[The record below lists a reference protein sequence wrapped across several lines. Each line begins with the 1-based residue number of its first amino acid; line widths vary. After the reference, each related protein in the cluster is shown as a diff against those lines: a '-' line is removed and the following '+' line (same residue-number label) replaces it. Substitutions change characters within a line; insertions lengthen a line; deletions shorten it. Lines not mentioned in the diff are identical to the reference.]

1 MMSYSSNKKYK
12 IAIFDMDGTLVDSL
26 YDIAVCYN
34 TALRTVGLPERTP
47 EQLKLGVG
55 LVLEEFNKL
64 QTPPDTPKE
73 KIDELNRIYY
83 PIYAEHRGD
92 HAKPFPGIPEMLR
105 KLKNAGLP
113 IAVVSNNDPEIVGAQ
128 LESFLPGLIEYH
140 VGAAAGIRPKPHPD
154 TILAVLDKYGLNKSE
169 AVFIGDSD
177 IDIKAA
183 VNAGVDSI
191 GVTWGFRDSPTLA
204 DAGADMIADTAE
216 ELLSFIMG

>member
-1 MMSYSSNKKYK
+1 MGKYK
-12 IAIFDMDGTLVDSL
+12 IAVFDMDGTLVDSL

-34 TALRTVGLPERTP
+34 LALKQVGLPERTP

-92 HAKPFPGIPEMLR
+92 HARPFPGIAELLD
-105 KLKNAGLP
+105 KLKADGIP
-113 IAVVSNNDPEIVGAQ
+113 AAVVSNNDPEIVRAQ
-128 LESFLPGLIEYH
+128 LESFLPGKLSSF
-140 VGAAAGIRPKPHPD
+140 VGAVDGIRPKPHPD
-154 TILAVLDKYGLNKSE
+154 TILAVLDKYGVKKTD

-177 IDIKAA
+177 VDIKAA

-191 GVTWGFRDSPTLA
+191 GVIWGFRERQTLI
-204 DAGADMIADTAE
+204 DAGATMIADTPE
-216 ELLSFIMG
+216 QLYDLIVNGN